1 MPSEEL
7 PRDADLDE
15 LNSKLNEGLKA
26 CRSMVENYRAMLTPE
41 EIPAL
46 AEPNDGVVPLSDSGE
61 TG

>member
-41 EIPAL
+41 QIPTV
-46 AEPNDGVVPLSDSGE
+46 AEPNDGVVSESGD

>member
-41 EIPAL
+41 EIPTL
-46 AEPNDGVVPLSDSGE
+46 AERNDGVVPLSESGE